1 MLKNILNSF
10 ISSSLTR
17 KHMYAGL
24 GVLIVIAFAV
34 LFFKKDAPL
43 EITKQDAN
51 RTVTIMDVASLSS
64 EATPLP
70 LVGEVRSQN
79 EAILRTESAGTV
91 TAVYRKAGDYVSA
104 GTVIA
109 ELENS
114 AQRASV
120 AQARALVSQAEASLA
135 KVKKGAR
142 DEQLAVLGISAGS
155 AETTLRTA
163 RQQGVNTVLASYAT
177 AEDVVLRTT
186 DKLLSNPTSASPSF
200 ILATSDAQLST
211 NIVNARL
218 KIENILE
225 DASTIKSGLSA
236 NSNILLAIN
245 SAEADLTFTKSY
257 LDSVASALSKAI
269 PSDTLTST
277 TIGGYQAEVATA
289 RSLIIGQLS
298 ALTTAKQSIEGAEAG
313 LSISLQNQT
322 EGVSGARSEDI
333 AVAEAG
339 VEQVQAGLRA
349 SLAQLENTIIRTP
362 ISGRIASLSISKG
375 EFASQFSPAAIVSNQ
390 NALEII
396 SYISEGERE
405 NIVVGAKALIAEEI
419 RGVVTGIAPGLDPAT
434 KKIRLSIGVTDEGA
448 PLTHGASVSLTVER
462 SRPVVSESVTD
473 IIIPISALKLS
484 IDKAVVFS
492 VNAENILEEH
502 VVTMGRVLGNKVNIE
517 SGLTPSMIIVVDA
530 RGLKAGQAVTI
541 Q

>member
-24 GVLIVIAFAV
+24 AVVVVIAFV
-34 LFFKKDAPL
+34 ILFFKKDAPI

-51 RTVTIMDVASLSS
+51 RMVAIMDVASLSS

-79 EAILRTESAGTV
+79 EAILRTESSGTV

-114 AQRASV
+114 AGRASV

-142 DEQLAVLGISAGS
+142 DEQLAVLGISAES
-155 AETTLRTA
+155 AETSLKTA
-163 RQQGVNTVLASYAT
+163 KQQAVNTVLSSFAA

-186 DKLLSNPTSASPSF
+186 DKLLSNPTSASPTF

-211 NIVNARL
+211 NIANARL
-218 KIENILE
+218 NIEGRLANTT
-225 DASTIKSGLSA
+225 AIKDSLRADSNVLVAISA
-236 NSNILLAIN
+236 
-245 SAEADLTFTKSY
+245 AEADLSYVRNY
-257 LDSVASALSKAI
+257 LDTIANALSKAI
-269 PSDTLTST
+269 PSNAVTPAI
-277 TIGGYQAEVATA
+277 IGGYQAEVASA
-289 RSLIIGQLS
+289 RSAIIGQLS
-298 ALTTAKQSIEGAEAG
+298 ALAVAKQSIESAEAG
-313 LSISLQNQT
+313 LSISLQNQN
-322 EGVSGARSEDI
+322 EVVSGARSEDI
-333 AVAEAG
+333 ALAEAS
-339 VEQVQAGLRA
+339 VEQAQAGLRA
-349 SLAQLENTIIRTP
+349 ALAQLENTIIRTP
-362 ISGRIASLSISKG
+362 ISGRIASLSLTRG

-390 NALEII
+390 NALEIV

-405 NIVVGAKALIAEEI
+405 NIAIGSKARIEEGVN
-419 RGVVTGIAPGLDPAT
+419 GVVTSIAPGLDPST

-448 PLTHGASVSLTVER
+448 PLTHGSTVSLTIER
-462 SRPVVSESVTD
+462 ARPVANENITD

-484 IDKAVVFS
+484 VDKAVVFS
-492 VNAENILEEH
+492 VDENNVLVEH
-502 VVTMGRVLGNKVNIE
+502 AVSMGRVLGNKVHIT

-530 RGLKAGQAVTI
+530 RGLKAGQVVTI